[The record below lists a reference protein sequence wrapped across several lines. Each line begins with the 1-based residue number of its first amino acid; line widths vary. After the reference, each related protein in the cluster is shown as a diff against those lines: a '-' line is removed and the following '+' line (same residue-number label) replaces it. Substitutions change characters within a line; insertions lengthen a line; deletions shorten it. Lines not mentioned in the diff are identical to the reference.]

1 MIWLADF
8 LHKKTN
14 NIIKKHKTQTQ
25 TLFLTMLFFFA
36 NTCQNKTVRFRN
48 HPSFVYRENSGSEN
62 IWKLLSKTYL
72 VESFLS
78 TTEDYFQ
85 KAVQSSYSVERE
97 PVSVYFRKKELYW
110 RLCLNKFFVFQ
121 KFTRM
126 KAVVCALYNL
136 LKRNSISEIFEKFT
150 NTFDKFCEKFVFSS
164 VATWRLV
171 SLKLCSTGASN
182 RSFYSIFNKRFDH

>member
-1 MIWLADF
+1 
-8 LHKKTN
+8 
-14 NIIKKHKTQTQ
+14 
-25 TLFLTMLFFFA
+25 MLFFFA

-78 TTEDYFQ
+78 TTEDCFQ
-85 KAVQSSYSVERE
+85 KATRSSYSVERE
-97 PVSVYFRKKELYW
+97 AVSVYFCKKELYC
-110 RLCLNKFFVFQ
+110 RLCLNKFSLFQ

-126 KAVVCALYNL
+126 KAVVCTLYNL
-136 LKRNSISEIFEKFT
+136 LKRNSIWEIFQRFT

-164 VATWRLV
+164 VTTWRLV
-171 SLKLCSTGASN
+171 SLKLCSTGAGD
-182 RSFYSIFNKRFDH
+182 RSFHPIFNKRFDQ